1 MVRLCAGGVC
11 LRYWCVTTKCSSVL
25 EDVAPSERV
34 AAVALALVLVLVL
47 VLRLNGRRQRR
58 QRSAVTRSA
67 VALAGALICAPIYH
81 ATLRYLDQ
89 LSPGAATQPLPRA
102 RYSCKGAIFAGSCVS
117 DGKMQVARVPSD
129 GPPARPKTMRLATN
143 WMASHKGLVVEP
155 TDRMH
160 PAHLVEGNAS
170 SLSVLAAVPGDTGCR
185 QPAHFLFNFVMPMWD
200 SLEQLGW
207 SPERVSLFLDCTG
220 MGPTRRGNF
229 AGVELEDAASFVHEA
244 ARVITVRPLRSLP
257 RLLHGSYTSRTC
269 FDGTVLVG
277 MPCAVLDEY
286 NRNMNPASI
295 RAFRTALMR
304 AVLGGPRV
312 PRPRHPPD
320 SAAGPPG
327 RVVYLIHRRSRTIL
341 NEAEVLATIRAQP
354 GVDRTASRVVSFEG
368 LSLRQQME
376 LALTASVLVGLDG
389 SGFLNAVWMRS
400 GSTAVYLMPFGNRY
414 LREQQGSNFFNLMR
428 AVGVTLRQL
437 HVDDPKASSFSPEA
451 PCMRCIL
458 DARER
463 WLKAE
468 GNHHIERAFDSGPSS
483 ARRLSELSHRAEG
496 LWSTDHRCAALTA
509 NVRANDVGGASSRR
523 SSPPHHGDGRRLKE
537 GRFSW
542 RNVSK
547 TSESVSPSCAGVPT
561 WCIDGQD
568 TNVTAALMASVAS
581 AVRAAAVV

>member
-47 VLRLNGRRQRR
+47 VLRLNGRRQRP

-117 DGKMQVARVPSD
+117 DGKLQVARVPSNRTL
-129 GPPARPKTMRLATN
+129 ARPKTMRLATN
-143 WMASHKGLVVEP
+143 WMASHKGLVVESK
-155 TDRMH
+155 DRMH
-160 PAHLVEGNAS
+160 PAHRVEGNAS

-185 QPAHFLFNFVMPMWD
+185 QPAHFLFNFIMPMWD

-257 RLLHGSYTSRTC
+257 RLLHGSHASRTC
-269 FDGTVLVG
+269 FGGTVLVG

-304 AVLGGPRV
+304 AVLRGPRV

-354 GVDRTASRVVSFEG
+354 GVDRAASRVVSFES

-376 LALTASVLVGLDG
+376 LALTASVLVGLHG

-400 GSTAVYLMPFGNRY
+400 GSTAVYIMPFGNRY

-463 WLKAE
+463 WLNAE
-468 GNHHIERAFDSGPSS
+468 SNHVERA
-483 ARRLSELSHRAEG
+483 
-496 LWSTDHRCAALTA
+496 TDGNC
-509 NVRANDVGGASSRR
+509 
-523 SSPPHHGDGRRLKE
+523 
-537 GRFSW
+537 
-542 RNVSK
+542 
-547 TSESVSPSCAGVPT
+547 
-561 WCIDGQD
+561 
-568 TNVTAALMASVAS
+568 AS
-581 AVRAAAVV
+581 AVAAIETGKKR

>member
-34 AAVALALVLVLVL
+34 AAVALALVLVLLL
-47 VLRLNGRRQRR
+47 VLNGRRH
-58 QRSAVTRSA
+58 RSAVVRSA

-81 ATLRYLDQ
+81 ATVRYLDQ

-117 DGKMQVARVPSD
+117 EGKMQIARVPSD
-129 GPPARPKTMRLATN
+129 RPPARPKTMRLATN
-143 WMASHKGLVVEP
+143 WMASHKGLVVESK
-155 TDRMH
+155 DRMH
-160 PAHLVEGNAS
+160 PAHRVEGNAS

-185 QPAHFLFNFVMPMWD
+185 QPAHFLFNFIMPMWD

-207 SPERVSLFLDCTG
+207 SPARVSLFLDCTG
-220 MGPTRRGNF
+220 MGPTRRGGF

-244 ARVITVRPLRSLP
+244 ARVLTVRPLRSLP
-257 RLLHGSYTSRTC
+257 RLLHGSHASRTC
-269 FDGTVLVG
+269 FGGTVLVG

-286 NRNMNPASI
+286 NRNMDPASI
-295 RAFRTALMR
+295 RTFRTALMR

-312 PRPRHPPD
+312 PRPSH
-320 SAAGPPG
+320 PPG
-327 RVVYLIHRRSRTIL
+327 RVVYLINRRSRTIL

-400 GSTAVYLMPFGNRY
+400 GSTAVYIMPFGNRY
-414 LREQQGSNFFNLMR
+414 LREQQGTNFFNLMR
-428 AVGVTLRQL
+428 AVGVTLHQL
-437 HVDDPKASSFSPEA
+437 HVDDPKASSLSPEA

-483 ARRLSELSHRAEG
+483 ARRLSELSHRAKG

-509 NVRANDVGGASSRR
+509 NARADVGGASSRR
-523 SSPPHHGDGRRLKE
+523 TSPLHHDDGRRLKE
-537 GRFSW
+537 GRIYL

-547 TSESVSPSCAGVPT
+547 SSKNISRSCAGVPT

-568 TNVTAALMASVAS
+568 TNVTAASMASVAS
-581 AVRAAAVV
+581 AVRAAAVGVA

>member
-25 EDVAPSERV
+25 DDTAPSERV
-34 AAVALALVLVLVL
+34 AAVALSLVLVLLL
-47 VLRLNGRRQRR
+47 VLSGRRH
-58 QRSAVTRSA
+58 RSAVVRSA

-81 ATLRYLDQ
+81 ATVRYLDQ

-117 DGKMQVARVPSD
+117 EGKMQIARVPSD
-129 GPPARPKTMRLATN
+129 RPPARPKTMRLATN
-143 WMASHKGLVVEP
+143 WMASHKGLIVEP
-155 TDRMH
+155 ADRIH
-160 PAHLVEGNAS
+160 PAHRVEGNAS

-185 QPAHFLFNFVMPMWD
+185 QPAHFLFNFIMPMWD

-207 SPERVSLFLDCTG
+207 SPARVSLFLDCTG
-220 MGPTRRGNF
+220 MGPTRRGGF
-229 AGVELEDAASFVHEA
+229 AGVELEEAASFVHEA
-244 ARVITVRPLRSLP
+244 ARVLTVRPLRSLP
-257 RLLHGSYTSRTC
+257 RLLHGSYASRTC
-269 FDGTVLVG
+269 FGGTVLVG

-295 RAFRTALMR
+295 RTFRTALMR
-304 AVLGGPRV
+304 AVLGESRV
-312 PRPRHPPD
+312 LRPRYHPH

-341 NEAEVLATIRAQP
+341 NEAEVLSTIRAQP
-354 GVDRTASRVVSFEG
+354 GVDRIASRVISFEG

-376 LALTASVLVGLDG
+376 LALTANVLVGLDG

-400 GSTAVYLMPFGNRY
+400 GSTAVYIMPFGNRY

-428 AVGVTLRQL
+428 AVGVALLQL
-437 HVDDPKASSFSPEA
+437 HVDDMDASSLSPEA

-463 WLKAE
+463 WLNAE
-468 GNHHIERAFDSGPSS
+468 GNHHVERAADSGPSS
-483 ARRLSELSHRAEG
+483 ARRLSELSHRAKG

-509 NVRANDVGGASSRR
+509 NTRENVLGASSRR
-523 SSPPHHGDGRRLKE
+523 LSPVHHGDGRRLKE
-537 GRFSW
+537 GPLLGRNFSKD
-542 RNVSK
+542 SA
-547 TSESVSPSCAGVPT
+547 SHSPSCAGVPN

-581 AVRAAAVV
+581 AVRAAAVI